1 MKAGSWRGWK
11 GRISRGFHHK
21 RRPGRQPCTFF
32 KKTSHSP
39 PTPISTM
46 SDVHTQTAP
55 GYVFPS
61 RVLSIPLVAHSIDS
75 LHSTL
80 SSSPYTQRI
89 YSTST
94 SLAHSAY
101 DTAARVSAP
110 VYSHPRAQAYL
121 TLADDYAVKG
131 LNAVEAKIPYP
142 FQSTPETVYNDLKR
156 APEQAKE
163 VATKTIDEKIKAP
176 AYNLAATADQ
186 VSIPFQYTYHNRMPA
201 NASTVCVSV
210 TRTAR

>member
-1 MKAGSWRGWK
+1 M
-11 GRISRGFHHK
+11 
-21 RRPGRQPCTFF
+21 T
-32 KKTSHSP
+32 
-39 PTPISTM
+39 
-46 SDVHTQTAP
+46 DVHTQTAP
-55 GYVFPS
+55 GYTFPT

-89 YSTST
+89 YTTST

-121 TLADDYAVKG
+121 ALADDYAVKG
-131 LNAVEAKIPYP
+131 LDAVEAKIPYP
-142 FQSTPETVYNDLKR
+142 FQSSPETVYNDIKR

-186 VSIPFQYTYHNRMPA
+186 VSIPFYCTYRTRVSA
-201 NASTVCVSV
+201 NASTVGVSV
-210 TRTAR
+210 ARPAR